1 LRWQAVSNSD
11 PAASLRAA
19 ILGWLQEAQQLR
31 AQVAAAVPP
40 LGSHSDRF
48 AEALLVARGC
58 QDRIEQLLSE
68 AESLRHTS
76 RRWAWDL
83 EATADDAYD
92 AQVAANRQM
101 GRSGEGDYRTGR
113 ERQAEINLSIL
124 TQLQAHRAARRFYDE
139 VDELVERLRILHRGI
154 DGTRQ
159 DLGNYLR
166 HVQWE
171 RNMER

>member
-1 LRWQAVSNSD
+1 M
-11 PAASLRAA
+11 
-19 ILGWLQEAQQLR
+19 
-31 AQVAAAVPP
+31 
-40 LGSHSDRF
+40 
-48 AEALLVARGC
+48 ARGC
-58 QDRIEQLLSE
+58 QDRVEQILGE
-68 AESLRHTS
+68 AESLRHMS

-101 GRSGEGDYRTGR
+101 GRGGEGDYRTGR

-124 TQLQAHRAARRFYDE
+124 TQLQAHRSARRFYDE

-171 RNMER
+171 KSMER

>member
-1 LRWQAVSNSD
+1 M
-11 PAASLRAA
+11 
-19 ILGWLQEAQQLR
+19 
-31 AQVAAAVPP
+31 PP
-40 LGSHSDRF
+40 LGAHPDRF

-58 QDRIEQLLSE
+58 QDRVEQILSE
-68 AESLRHTS
+68 AESLRHMS

-92 AQVAANRQM
+92 AQVAANRQT
-101 GRSGEGDYRTGR
+101 GRNGGEGDYRTGR
-113 ERQAEINLSIL
+113 ERQAEIHLSIFR
-124 TQLQAHRAARRFYDE
+124 QLQEHRAGRRFYDE
-139 VDELVERLRILHRGI
+139 VDELVERLRLLHRGI

-171 RNMER
+171 KNMER